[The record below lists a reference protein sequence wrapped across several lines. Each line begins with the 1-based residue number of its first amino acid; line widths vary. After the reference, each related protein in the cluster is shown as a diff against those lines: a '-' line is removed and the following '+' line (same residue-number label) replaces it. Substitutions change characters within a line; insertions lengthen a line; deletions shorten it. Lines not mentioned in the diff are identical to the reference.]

1 MSKYIPKGDK
11 ETVKNRAKGY
21 CEYCFSKEEFCPD
34 PFSMEYIIP
43 LAKKGTNS
51 IDNLANSCQGCNNLK
66 YTATEVLDNVT
77 GDFFPVY
84 NPRKHIWSEHFRW
97 SENFL
102 KIIGISAIG
111 RVTVELL

>member
-34 PFSMEYIIP
+34 SFSMEYIIP

-97 SENFL
+97 SENF
-102 KIIGISAIG
+102 
-111 RVTVELL
+111 